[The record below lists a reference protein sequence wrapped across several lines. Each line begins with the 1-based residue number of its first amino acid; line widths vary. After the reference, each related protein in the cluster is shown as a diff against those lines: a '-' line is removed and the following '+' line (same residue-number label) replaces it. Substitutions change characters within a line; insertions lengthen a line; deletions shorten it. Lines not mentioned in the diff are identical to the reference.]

1 MGAKK
6 KLQMLGNCNYAIELG
21 KKLGFSLVSV
31 EGNDIYTGVK
41 TLTLG
46 LVSVNINGGI
56 ILYKYYY
63 IAIKLIRCGN

>member
-46 LVSVNINGGI
+46 LVSARVNYGINRLSI
-56 ILYKYYY
+56 THHNLM
-63 IAIKLIRCGN
+63 N

>member
-46 LVSVNINGGI
+46 LVSARVNYGMN
-56 ILYKYYY
+56 
-63 IAIKLIRCGN
+63 